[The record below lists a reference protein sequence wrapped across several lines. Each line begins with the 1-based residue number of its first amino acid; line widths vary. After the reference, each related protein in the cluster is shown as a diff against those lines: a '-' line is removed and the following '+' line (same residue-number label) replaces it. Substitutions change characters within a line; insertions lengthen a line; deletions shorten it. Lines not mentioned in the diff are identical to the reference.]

1 MMVVPSELEPE
12 GVPTIASRE
21 ARLHDSVT
29 EEPTPVEEHKENNG
43 STVLSPTMA
52 LRLKLADEV
61 RRIRKYAG
69 EWKGGER
76 KVRFWTRVIVG
87 LVKGML

>member
-1 MMVVPSELEPE
+1 MMVIPSELEPE
-12 GVPTIASRE
+12 GATMASRE
-21 ARLHDSVT
+21 AKLHDSVT
-29 EEPTPVEEHKENNG
+29 EEPPLPKEHKENNG
-43 STVLSPTMA
+43 STALSPTMA

-61 RRIRKYAG
+61 RRIRMYVG
-69 EWKGGER
+69 EWRGGER